1 MLMGK
6 HPGTLTG
13 GLEEELLMNLCKH
26 RDKHSCVIK
35 STLFTCTIYQSARV
49 EAPFKADTEV
59 ARQTQAAFSQPLLRA
74 AWSHHSAFKPNKSQ
88 PIKLSQLSVVLQKI
102 IIIKKN
108 QILWQL

>member
-1 MLMGK
+1 MHKMLMGK

-35 STLFTCTIYQSARV
+35 STLFTCTIYQSACV

-59 ARQTQAAFSQPLLRA
+59 AKTNTGSFFPALLRA

-88 PIKLSQLSVVLQKI
+88 PIKLSQVLQNNNN
-102 IIIKKN
+102 KKN
-108 QILWQL
+108 PLAAVTR